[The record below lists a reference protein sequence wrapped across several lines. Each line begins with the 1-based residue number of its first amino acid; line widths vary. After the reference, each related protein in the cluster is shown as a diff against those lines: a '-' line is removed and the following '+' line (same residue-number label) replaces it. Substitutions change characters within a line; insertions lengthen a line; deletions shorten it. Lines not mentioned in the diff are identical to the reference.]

1 LQNEE
6 HFQEKPGSDLIR
18 AETGFPVRK
27 CDKRNKV
34 QNCMGTPASFSSIQ
48 VGDAAP
54 PLVCGPLTRT
64 DFVRYAGASH
74 DFNPNH
80 HDEIYATKSG
90 NKSVFG
96 MGMLAGG
103 YCARLLTDWLGNGS
117 LKKLRIRFASRF
129 WPGDVL
135 TCTARI
141 TAKGEGERAGL
152 VECEFSAVN
161 QDGEV
166 IIRGDATAQLS

>member
-1 LQNEE
+1 
-6 HFQEKPGSDLIR
+6 
-18 AETGFPVRK
+18 
-27 CDKRNKV
+27 
-34 QNCMGTPASFSSIQ
+34 MGQPPEFDSLR
-48 VGDAAP
+48 VGDAP
-54 PLVCGPLTRT
+54 QPLVCGPLTRT

-80 HDEIYATKSG
+80 HDEVYAVANG

-103 YCARLLTDWLGNGS
+103 YCARLLTDWLGDNA
-117 LKKLRIRFASRF
+117 LRRMRLRFASRF

-135 TCTARI
+135 TCTAQV
-141 TAKGEGERAGL
+141 TEKDEPAKLIR
-152 VECEFSAVN
+152 CEFSAVN

-166 IIRGDATAQLS
+166 IIRGEATASLGDRH